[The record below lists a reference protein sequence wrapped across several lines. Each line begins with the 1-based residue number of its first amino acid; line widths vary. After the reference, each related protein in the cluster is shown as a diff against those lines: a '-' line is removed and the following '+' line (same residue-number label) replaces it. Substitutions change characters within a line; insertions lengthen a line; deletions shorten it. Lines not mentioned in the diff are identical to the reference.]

1 MSLFAFTTLIGNYSY
16 CEGCLRY
23 ILKRKPSK
31 TVCIVMRLAAS
42 VVVFLGAI
50 VSMGLVWDTA
60 DLCQAIMVVINVPV
74 IIIIAKPALLA
85 LKDYVEQKKAG
96 KDPHFI
102 TKNCGRNR
110 LLEINT
116 VFRLF

>member
-1 MSLFAFTTLIGNYSY
+1 MAVSMSLFAFTTLIGNYSY

-102 TKNCGRNR
+102 AKNCGIA
-110 LLEINT
+110 EET
-116 VFRLF
+116 DYWK